1 MKETSNLLRNTLLT
15 DAGTSLLLGG
25 ATLLFADPLADW
37 TGIASW
43 ILYALGVGLLLF
55 AADVALTAT
64 RDPINP
70 LFVKVIIAA
79 NVAWVVG
86 SGFALLLT
94 SGRLTVEGQWVVEI
108 LAIAV
113 AVLTGLQAVGLKR
126 LGGQSA
132 RTA

>member
-1 MKETSNLLRNTLLT
+1 M
-15 DAGTSLLLGG
+15 
-25 ATLLFADPLADW
+25 
-37 TGIASW
+37 
-43 ILYALGVGLLLF
+43 LLF

-64 RDPINP
+64 RENINP

-86 SGFALLLT
+86 SGIALLFY
-94 SGRLTVEGQWVVEI
+94 SGSLTVEGQWVVEI
-108 LAIAV
+108 IAIAV
-113 AVLTGLQAVGLKR
+113 AVLAGLQAVGLKR